1 MQFVHADKVYPEVL
15 GWADELVRFRRC
27 VHETPELGFDTPET
41 VQRICQTL
49 KSWGITTF
57 DAELVK
63 GGVVVVIDGER
74 PGKTIALRADIDA
87 LGMNDTT
94 GKAWASRHAG
104 CAHACGHDGH
114 QTWLMGALRFLHV
127 HRNFAGRVV
136 GLFQPAEEP
145 VLGAKAVIASGF
157 FEKFDV
163 SEIFGAHTEPMLK
176 KGVFGFRVGPLQAA
190 CDYFW
195 VKLHGKGAHGARP
208 HQGVDPLPVAC
219 QIVNAVQTIVSR
231 KINPIDTAVL
241 SICSLNSGR
250 FESPN
255 VIPTTLTFSGTA
267 RMYKEDVRDTIETNF
282 KNMVNGIAQANGCT
296 AEIKY
301 ERSIHAVDNAKE
313 QTLAGIAAAKAL
325 FGEQNVVDNMDPFM
339 SSEDFA
345 EYQQLVPGAMM
356 RIGIRDEEHTAALH
370 NTAFDFNDE
379 VLPAAVSLFVRV
391 VMDRLDGKL

>member
-15 GWADELVRFRRC
+15 QWAEELVRFRRN
-27 VHETPELGFDTPET
+27 VHETPELGFDTPKT
-41 VQRICQTL
+41 VQRICDTL
-49 KSWGITTF
+49 TAWGITTF
-57 DAELVK
+57 DTEMVK
-63 GGVVVVIDGER
+63 GGVVVVIEGER
-74 PGKTIALRADIDA
+74 SGKTVALRADIDA

-94 GKAWASRHAG
+94 GKAWASQHEG

-114 QTWLMGALRFLHV
+114 QTWLMGTLRFLHL

-157 FEKFDV
+157 FDKFEV
-163 SEIFGAHTEPMLK
+163 SEIFGAHTEPMLN

-267 RMYKEDVRDTIETNF
+267 RMYKEEVRDTIEANF
-282 KNMVNGIAQANGCT
+282 KAMVNGIAQANGCT
-296 AEIKY
+296 AEIEY

-313 QTLAGIAAAKAL
+313 QTLAGVAAAKEL
-325 FGEQNVVDNMDPFM
+325 FGEQSVVDNMDPFM

-345 EYQQLVPGAMM
+345 EYQQLVPGTMM